1 MEKFGYKSKQELTQ
15 GKDVIF
21 CDFWNGKD
29 QEPRQ
34 YQEVPDEAKF
44 IQKIY

>member
-1 MEKFGYKSKQELTQ
+1 MEKLGFKSKLELTQ

-29 QEPRQ
+29 Q
-34 YQEVPDEAKF
+34 
-44 IQKIY
+44 